1 MKLLSAAVAV
11 TVLFAWPAQATLNI
25 SDKPTR
31 NIDCG
36 GGICLAS
43 ADDANLNVDDLT
55 ALLSTE
61 DIRVLTEGNVAQDIL
76 VLSPLRW
83 ASSHALSLETEDSI
97 YVRSTITVRGK
108 AHLSFVVAGGPI
120 FQKKGAVHFW
130 DMASKLTIDGDN
142 YRLVNSI
149 ASLAA
154 TVAAHPNARIAL
166 ANDYDAAQNG
176 QVRTVPVSHDFAGT
190 LDGLGNKIMNFSIFD
205 TTDVEIA
212 LFAALKP
219 KGVIRNLGMTD
230 VNVLAENSFNNIAAG
245 LVADNVGT
253 IYNCY
258 VDGGTVRTDFRGAL
272 GGLVGVNYGVVG
284 RSWANTSVEGAQIAE
299 AGGLIGNA
307 HGHVYDVYATGRV
320 IAGDQSAVGGLV
332 GYSLARIN
340 AAYATGQVSGGQGT
354 NVGGFLGEAAP
365 KVADSYWNTE
375 TSGTE
380 FGVGGGNAPG
390 VTGLTTAEFQAGLPK
405 GFDDGAWAQSA
416 KINGGLPYLISNP
429 PRK

>member
-1 MKLLSAAVAV
+1 MKLLLAVIAATA
-11 TVLFAWPAQATLNI
+11 LFAWPAQATLNI
-25 SDKPTR
+25 SNKPTK
-31 NIDCG
+31 NIDCS

-55 ALLSTE
+55 ALLGSG

-76 VLSPLRW
+76 VLSPLSW

-97 YVRSTITVRGK
+97 YVRSAITVQGT
-108 AHLSFVVAGGPI
+108 AHLSFSVAGGPI

-130 DMASKLTIDGDN
+130 DMASQLTIDGDD

-154 TVAAHPNARIAL
+154 IVAAHPKARIAL

-176 QVRTVPVSHDFAGT
+176 QVRRAPVSHDFGGT
-190 LDGLGNKIMNFSIFD
+190 FDGLGNKILNFSIFD

-212 LFAALKP
+212 LFTTLKHN
-219 KGVIRNLGMTD
+219 GVIRNLGMTD

-245 LVADNVGT
+245 LVAYNAGT

-258 VDGGTVRTDFRGAL
+258 VDGGTVRTDFSGAL
-272 GGLVGVNYGVVG
+272 GGLVGVNYGDVG
-284 RSWANTSVEGAQIAE
+284 RSWANVSVEGAQNAE
-299 AGGLIGNA
+299 DGGLIGNS

-320 IAGDQSAVGGLV
+320 IAGDHLAVGGLV
-332 GYSLARIN
+332 GYSLARIT
-340 AAYATGQVSGGQGT
+340 AAYATGHVSGGQGT
-354 NVGGFLGEAAP
+354 NVGGLLGEAAP

-416 KINGGLPYLISNP
+416 KINGGLPYLVSNP
-429 PRK
+429 PRN